1 MNRHEVTTESVT
13 SIVASLITAPPI
25 VLKIVEELVQ
35 QELPRHQTVVGE
47 QLKIRVQKDLAAVTA
62 QPRKLEK
69 QRTTE
74 AKQARHGRADL
85 KEKHRK
91 AIEESTRIAMDT
103 MEKLG
108 QQLVHE
114 QEAEK
119 ARKKRI
125 ESEENYRK
133 AAENSNRTT
142 KDAIEKLEEQ
152 LKSEQRARHA
162 VLMEEEVKATEER
175 EEGKTLLKQAID
187 RQHHMHK
194 HSAQSH
200 TTAQVHTIP
209 SPSRRSLW
217 FQHPGYELLD
227 WPAWLS

>member
-1 MNRHEVTTESVT
+1 MSRR
-13 SIVASLITAPPI
+13 P
-25 VLKIVEELVQ
+25 
-35 QELPRHQTVVGE
+35 
-47 QLKIRVQKDLAAVTA
+47 
-62 QPRKLEK
+62 
-69 QRTTE
+69 
-74 AKQARHGRADL
+74 
-85 KEKHRK
+85 
-91 AIEESTRIAMDT
+91 
-103 MEKLG
+103 
-108 QQLVHE
+108 
-114 QEAEK
+114 
-119 ARKKRI
+119 KKRERKESSQKRVI
-125 ESEENYRK
+125 EK
-133 AAENSNRTT
+133 AAEKSNRTT

-209 SPSRRSLW
+209 SPSRQSLW